1 MVKYV
6 RRITLLRNWFKVI
19 IAFGLC
25 VMLLGILSLSERQ
38 QQLEDKINQ
47 SSKPEIEQPAR
58 ITGKWQI
65 ILFQSGMIPPR
76 VIKTS
81 SYFVK
86 DKIIWYADEV
96 TGQEL
101 PLPTE
106 AMIIPDDQ
114 RNLEQYGVFD
124 IETLNAIYN

>member
-124 IETLNAIYN
+124 IETLNAIYD